1 MADTIEIG
9 DDIFADVG
17 ENGEILGIE
26 IWNAKNIIEQ
36 VMLKPDIRFRF
47 GAYGCL
53 AIVALC
59 LVLGFVAFIMFY
71 SLGKIDVGKWIFSVF
86 IILSLLFSLI
96 CGLFLQMRARRR

>member
-1 MADTIEIG
+1 VIKIFKTLGEKVDS
-9 DDIFADVG
+9 DD
-17 ENGEILGIE
+17 
-26 IWNAKNIIEQ
+26 
-36 VMLKPDIRFRF
+36 VMFKPDIRFRF